1 MNSHAVRSEPGPDRT
16 HLFARVPLWFAECDF
31 VVIASDNPVFAT
43 REVAAHP
50 KRTHACDERHCA
62 AARGE

>member
-1 MNSHAVRSEPGPDRT
+1 
-16 HLFARVPLWFAECDF
+16 LWFAECDF